1 MLKNYVFDIFVWLC
15 VGIPILFAIY
25 VLLKRKPVFI
35 LLFGGLVFFSALPI
49 GFMSELSINGCCGAS
64 NTGHAGLG
72 YLIGG
77 LVAVVGILIIVFRH
91 KLARK
96 N

>member
-1 MLKNYVFDIFVWLC
+1 MLKNYAFDVFVWLC
-15 VGIPILFAIY
+15 IGVPILFAIY

-35 LLFGGLVFFSALPI
+35 LIFGGLVFFSALPI

-64 NTGHAGLG
+64 NNDRTGLG

-77 LVAVVGILIIVFRH
+77 LVAVVGILIIIFRH
-91 KLARK
+91 KVARK
-96 N
+96 S